1 MASTN
6 RKLLQET
13 PSISK
18 YFKPVSI
25 TDHRMN
31 NRFEELKDKLEKLR
45 EKQQEE
51 AKYDALRQRLQ
62 SDEKILIYGIRN

>member
-31 NRFEELKDKLEKLR
+31 NRIEELKDKLEKLR

-51 AKYDALRQRLQ
+51 AKSYCWWQGFGNWDFERENEL
-62 SDEKILIYGIRN
+62 S